1 MMRPVYQRVTNDKFR
16 LVLAQADT
24 PSELARITGTRLC
37 TISHAL
43 KDVKL
48 GKRKNS
54 CYQVTWIDDEEEDDE

>member
-16 LVLAQADT
+16 LVLAQADS

-43 KDVKL
+43 KDVKE
-48 GKRKNS
+48 GKRKSS
-54 CYQVTWIDDEEEDDE
+54 CWQITWINLDEEDE